1 MLCIFTYLTSKVQK
15 YKYFCKV
22 AYFLTSFLY
31 NNLGEKYYVR
41 NDVKNLVV
49 WANRTNFAARKF
61 NQTNW

>member
-22 AYFLTSFLY
+22 ACFLTSFLHH
-31 NNLGEKYYVR
+31 NLGGKYYVK
-41 NDVKNLVV
+41 NDVKSLLV

>member
-22 AYFLTSFLY
+22 AYFLTLFLY

-49 WANRTNFAARKF
+49 
-61 NQTNW
+61 